1 VLAAS
6 ACAETTPEGRQA
18 RLGEGLAC
26 AEACAERW
34 VLEWCYRS
42 AASIAQWFR
51 EPERSIELATAGI
64 AIGDPQNTWH
74 RARLQAI
81 RGQARMQLGDFAA
94 ARNELRAAIAGF
106 RETQETWTLLP
117 VVLHFGMAAAIE
129 GEWREA
135 TESFIEAARRALA
148 GTEMQGLAHAAGGLG
163 VCLAHAGKDVPAR
176 EAFAV
181 YTAAVEM
188 PGFPLTVPA
197 RWAELLAAKRE
208 AMGKGMG
215 GPVAAPIG
223 EAVKR
228 AIEAAEAIL
237 AAGGETAGRSVIN
250 PSGLSQRELE
260 VLRLIALG
268 KSNKEIGD
276 QLFLSVRTVEKHVA
290 NIYGK
295 AAINGRAEA
304 TLLATRMGLVQ

>member
-1 VLAAS
+1 
-6 ACAETTPEGRQA
+6 
-18 RLGEGLAC
+18 
-26 AEACAERW
+26 

-64 AIGDPQNTWH
+64 AFGDPQNTWH

-81 RGQARMQLGDFAA
+81 RGQARIQLGDSAS

-106 RETQETWTLLP
+106 REMQETWTLLP
-117 VVLHFGMAAAIE
+117 VLLHFAMAEALE
-129 GEWREA
+129 GEWRGA
-135 TESFIEAARRALA
+135 TESFADAARRALA
-148 GTEMQGLAHAAGGLG
+148 GSEMQSLAHAAGGLA
-163 VCLAHAGKDVPAR
+163 VCLAEAGKDAAAR
-176 EAFAV
+176 EAFGV
-181 YTAAVEM
+181 YAAAVAM
-188 PGFPLTVPA
+188 PGFPFTTPG
-197 RWAELLAAKRE
+197 RWSEMLAARRE
-208 AMGKGMG
+208 ALGV
-215 GPVAAPIG
+215 VANVPTATPLG

-228 AIEAAEAIL
+228 SIEAAEAIL
-237 AAGGETAGRSVIN
+237 SAGEASLARSVDN
-250 PSGLSQRELE
+250 PAGLSLRELE
-260 VLRLIALG
+260 VLKLIALG

-295 AAINGRAEA
+295 AAISGRAEA